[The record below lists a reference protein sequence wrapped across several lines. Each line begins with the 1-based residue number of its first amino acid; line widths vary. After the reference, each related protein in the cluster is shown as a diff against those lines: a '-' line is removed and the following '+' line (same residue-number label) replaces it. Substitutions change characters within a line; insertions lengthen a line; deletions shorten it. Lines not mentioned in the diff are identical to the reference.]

1 MTTSSEHANPSAQA
15 EPAGL
20 NLQTDEA
27 KATVAEIK
35 AGNEALK
42 EADLAAEAQAEVA
55 TEQAKQLAQ
64 VTEEV
69 LEELKEMKEGANPA
83 GSTGTKAP

>member
-1 MTTSSEHANPSAQA
+1 MTTSSEQTDPSAQPA
-15 EPAGL
+15 PAGL

-35 AGNEALK
+35 AENEALK
-42 EADLAAEAQAEVA
+42 EADQAAEAQAEA
-55 TEQAKQLAQ
+55 AAEQARQLAE

-69 LEELKEMKEGANPA
+69 LEELKEMKEGTATA
-83 GSTGTKAP
+83 